1 MRAACVARVR
11 EARAALQNRSR
22 PAVRQVLEEIIDDE
36 QQGRQA
42 VSGAVGGTV
51 GCGGGAFG
59 GAVGCG
65 GGAVGGAAGGG
76 GEDAAMHGENAG
88 AARGEGGFAEW
99 DEALED
105 ALSADERAELLVH
118 LEAVL
123 LEEELLQHAE
133 LRDAEEDAELRY
145 LVGLCER

>member
-42 VSGAVGGTV
+42 VSGAVGG
-51 GCGGGAFG
+51 
-59 GAVGCG
+59 AVGCG
-65 GGAVGGAAGGG
+65 GEAVGGAAGGG

>member
-22 PAVRQVLEEIIDDE
+22 PAVRQVLEEVIDDE

-42 VSGAVGGTV
+42 VSGAVGGAA
-51 GCGGGAFG
+51 GCGS
-59 GAVGCG
+59 
-65 GGAVGGAAGGG
+65 GAVGGAAGGG